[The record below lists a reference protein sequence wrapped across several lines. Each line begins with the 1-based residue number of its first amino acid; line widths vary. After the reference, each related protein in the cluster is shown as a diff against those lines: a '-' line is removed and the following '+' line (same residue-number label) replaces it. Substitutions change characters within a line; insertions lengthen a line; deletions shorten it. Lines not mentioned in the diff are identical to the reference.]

1 MKYAIPASFRSKP
14 NSPFRKRYSP
24 NTLIY
29 STHLWLVLGGI
40 LPVFTLSSCA
50 DSQSK
55 QTNVTEQYPVTSP
68 IVIDTTLSTDY
79 VAEINAVQNVEI
91 RARVKGYL
99 DKIYIDEGKYVAQ
112 GQLLFTINNPE
123 LGEHVAKATAVL
135 KSTIAELK
143 ATELDLGNVKRLV
156 EKNVVSTTELE
167 AAKNKVEM
175 MKAKIEEAQ
184 ANESF
189 AKIQLSYAQIRAPF
203 SGIVNRIPNKI
214 GSLIEDGTL
223 LTTISKNDEVFAYFD
238 VSEKEYLN
246 FVSNFKENNNLSRT
260 VTLILAN
267 GEEHKDKGVIETTE
281 AEIEQGT
288 GNIAFRAR
296 FKNPEKL
303 LKHGASGK
311 VRLLKKYH
319 NALIIPQK
327 ATFEIQDR
335 MYVYVLDNQNKVKSR
350 AIKAKFR
357 MPHFYIVDEG
367 LSKSD
372 RILYEGLQDVKDGMA
387 VKPEFVAM
395 QRIAKTLAAES
406 TPN

>member
-1 MKYAIPASFRSKP
+1 MTHSHATRFSQNNPSTFPSSKP
-14 NSPFRKRYSP
+14 RSNLNSA
-24 NTLIY
+24 THWQVMLIC
-29 STHLWLVLGGI
+29 LMGL
-40 LPVFTLSSCA
+40 FTLNSCT

-55 QTNVTEQYPVTSP
+55 QTNEFEQYPVTSP
-68 IVIDTTLSTDY
+68 IVVDTTLSTDY

-99 DKIYIDEGKYVAQ
+99 DKIYIDEGKYVTQ
-112 GQLLFTINNPE
+112 GQLLFSINNPE
-123 LGEHVAKATAVL
+123 LSEHVAKAAAVL
-135 KSTIAELK
+135 KSTISELK
-143 ATELDLGNVKRLV
+143 AAELDLGNVKRLV
-156 EKNVVSTTELE
+156 EKNVVSNTELE
-167 AAKNKVEM
+167 AAKNKVDM
-175 MKAKIEEAQ
+175 MKAKVEEAQ

-223 LTTISKNDEVFAYFD
+223 LTSISKNDEVFAYFD

-246 FVSNFKENNNLSRT
+246 FVSNFKENKNLSRT

-267 GEEHKDKGVIETTE
+267 GQEHSSKGVIETTE
-281 AEIEQGT
+281 AEIEQST

-296 FKNPEKL
+296 FQNPEKI

-311 VRLLKKYH
+311 VRLLKKYQR
-319 NALIIPQK
+319 ALIVPQK

-350 AIKAKFR
+350 AIKATYR

-367 LSKSD
+367 LSPKD
-372 RILYEGLQDVKDGMA
+372 RVLYEGLQDVKDGMV
-387 VKPEFVAM
+387 VKPAFVKL
-395 QRIAKTLAAES
+395 QQIAQELTAES

>member
-1 MKYAIPASFRSKP
+1 MKHIMQSIWVLSLITACS
-14 NSPFRKRYSP
+14 NSE
-24 NTLIY
+24 T
-29 STHLWLVLGGI
+29 
-40 LPVFTLSSCA
+40 
-50 DSQSK
+50 K
-55 QTNVTEQYPVTSP
+55 QIQDLENFPTTSP

-99 DKIYIDEGKYVAQ
+99 DKIYIDEGKYVSQ
-112 GQLLFTINNPE
+112 GQVLFVINNPE

-135 KSTIAELK
+135 KSTVTELK
-143 ATELDLGNVKRLV
+143 AAELDLGNVKRLV
-156 EKNVVSTTELE
+156 EKNVVSNTELE

-175 MKAKIEEAQ
+175 MKAKVEEAQ

-189 AKIQLSYAQIRAPF
+189 AKIQLTYTQIRAPF
-203 SGIVNRIPNKI
+203 SGIVNRLPNKI

-260 VTLILAN
+260 VTLILAD
-267 GEEHKDKGVIETTE
+267 GQEHMYKGIIETTE
-281 AEIEQGT
+281 GEIEPST

-296 FKNPEKL
+296 FSNPEKI

-311 VRLLKKYH
+311 VRLLKEYR
-319 NALIIPQK
+319 NAMIIPQK
-327 ATFEIQDR
+327 ASFEIQDR
-335 MYVYVLDNQNKVKSR
+335 MYVYVLDNKNKVKSR
-350 AIKAKFR
+350 AIKASFR

-367 LSKSD
+367 LTKTD
-372 RILYEGLQDVKDGMA
+372 RIIYEGIQDIKDGITVTPQFVEMKQI
-387 VKPEFVAM
+387 VKKIE
-395 QRIAKTLAAES
+395 TENS
-406 TPN
+406 PN